1 MEMNFLSVSFSLYKK
16 ELNFIWII
24 LTVLL
29 KREKFFTIPYV
40 KFVSEKFSPIIN
52 MFCKLAYSILNS
64 LSESEMKNFI
74 KKGKDSLN
82 LLCKNLVSK
91 CSL

>member
-1 MEMNFLSVSFSLYKK
+1 MEMNFLSVSFSLYEK

-29 KREKFFTIPYV
+29 TKKEFFTIPYV
-40 KFVSEKFSPIIN
+40 KFVSEKFSPII
-52 MFCKLAYSILNS
+52 MFCKLTYSILNS
-64 LSESEMKNFI
+64 LFENEMKNFI
-74 KKGKDSLN
+74 KKEKDNLN